1 MDSKKEEMKIN
12 SFEKRK
18 LYKKVNAKK
27 RNELDN
33 ADSYLKE
40 IVRLRNEEKLEEAI
54 KNINNEVLDGKYVWA
69 LFGKINETDEIC
81 LQVGASMDIRSEI
94 IDDINTMYC
103 EDDPIDKSNETL
115 KIKSKN
121 TQFYENVYKI
131 NNGDDK
137 NRYIYRIIRQ
147 KYKELIFYAID
158 IDVYLGIKDFKCDNK
173 VVNDILDL
181 SKMYYA
187 ETKFAYDTQAIYW
200 YVYKSGVGVK
210 TLERLLEEE

>member
-1 MDSKKEEMKIN
+1 MDSKKDKMKIN
-12 SFEKRK
+12 SFEKRE

-40 IVRLRNEEKLEEAI
+40 IVRLRKEDKLEEVI
-54 KNINNEVLDGKYVWA
+54 KSINNEVLDGKSVWA
-69 LFGKINETDEIC
+69 LFGKINKADELC
-81 LQVGASMDIRSEI
+81 LQVGASIDIKSEI
-94 IDDINTMYC
+94 IDDINAMYFE
-103 EDDPIDKSNETL
+103 EDSIDKSNTTL

-137 NRYIYRIIRQ
+137 NRYIYRIIKQ

-173 VVNDILDL
+173 AVNDILDL

-187 ETKFAYDTQAIYW
+187 
-200 YVYKSGVGVK
+200 
-210 TLERLLEEE
+210 